1 MTEKHIIL
9 ASNSPRRKELLKQA
23 GFIFTVIPSNVEEV
37 ITETEPKEIV
47 KELSGQKA
55 KNIFDNLSK
64 ESAANSLILGADT
77 VVAWEN
83 EKGMFS
89 ILGKPKDKEDAFAM
103 LKNLQGKTHFVYT
116 GVTLIW
122 QEDGQV
128 QKESFAVETKVTFY
142 PMSETEIK
150 DYIETG
156 EPMDK
161 AGAYGIQG
169 KGAVYVKEIAGDYNN
184 VVGLPLSALYQR
196 MKQFKIF

>member
-196 MKQFKIF
+196 MNQFKIF

>member
-122 QEDGQV
+122 QEDGKV

>member
-103 LKNLQGKTHFVYT
+103 LKNLQGK
-116 GVTLIW
+116 
-122 QEDGQV
+122 
-128 QKESFAVETKVTFY
+128 
-142 PMSETEIK
+142 
-150 DYIETG
+150 
-156 EPMDK
+156 
-161 AGAYGIQG
+161 
-169 KGAVYVKEIAGDYNN
+169 GAVYVKEIAGDYNN
-184 VVGLPLSALYQR
+184 VVGLPLSALYQI